1 VIRNGGFVRVRVS
14 RAHRVM
20 LMTSN
25 AMAVSEP
32 KLSETTRLLRDWAKG
47 DQAALDRLTPRVYRE
62 LRRLAGSLM
71 KHESPG
77 HTIQATGLVHEA
89 YLKLIDVHNVDWQHR
104 AHFFAVAAQVMRRI
118 LLEAAR
124 KRGAAKRG
132 GHSPRVNLEE
142 IPDIGFRRGSELIA
156 LDDALKALAKI
167 DPRKARVIELR
178 FFGGLSV
185 EETAEV
191 LRLSADTVLRD
202 WRLARAW
209 LLSELGSDSPGENK

>member
-1 VIRNGGFVRVRVS
+1 MTRNRDFFVRVRVS

-32 KLSETTRLLRDWAKG
+32 KLSETTRLLRDWANG
-47 DQAALDRLTPRVYRE
+47 DQAALDHLTPRVYRE

-71 KHESPG
+71 KQESPG
-77 HTIQATGLVHEA
+77 RTIQATGLVHEA
-89 YLKLIDVHNVDWQHR
+89 YLKLIDVDNVDWQHR

-118 LLEAAR
+118 LLEGAR

-132 GHSPRVNLEE
+132 GQSPRVNLEE
-142 IPDIGFRRGSELIA
+142 IPDIGRGSELIA
-156 LDDALKALAKI
+156 LDDALKALAKM

-185 EETAEV
+185 KETAEV
-191 LRLSADTVLRD
+191 LKLSDDTVLRD

-209 LLSELGSDSPGENK
+209 LLTELGSDSPGEKK

>member
-1 VIRNGGFVRVRVS
+1 
-14 RAHRVM
+14 M
-20 LMTSN
+20 
-25 AMAVSEP
+25 SEP
-32 KLSETTRLLRDWAKG
+32 KLSETTRLLRDWANG
-47 DQAALDRLTPRVYRE
+47 DQAALDHLTPRVYRE
-62 LRRLAGSLM
+62 LRRLAGNLM
-71 KHESPG
+71 KQESPG
-77 HTIQATGLVHEA
+77 RTIQATGLVHEA
-89 YLKLIDVHNVDWQHR
+89 YLKLIDVDNVDWQHR

-132 GHSPRVNLEE
+132 GQSPRVHLEE
-142 IPDIGFRRGSELIA
+142 IADIGRGSEIIA

-167 DPRKARVIELR
+167 YPRKARVIELR

-191 LRLSADTVLRD
+191 LKLSADTVLRD

-209 LLSELGSDSPGENK
+209 LLAELGSDSPREKK